1 MRPTLFTKEGKP
13 MTRLLTVLMI
23 MAGLSVPAA
32 AQDAAATEDAAASE
46 AAPEAAAATEEDDD
60 DDEEEAGGE
69 AAATYD
75 AKGKFDYG
83 FSGIMARDNRTDLAP
98 LTLASGQ
105 PVAGG
110 EYALKSG
117 GFYRIAI
124 NADGSQE
131 LALSGGDFFRSIW
144 INEIVIND
152 IEIRPMGVHSIEF
165 DNAGTAVISF
175 IAVTPG
181 RYTLSVPGSSGES
194 QQAVFN
200 VQ

>member
-1 MRPTLFTKEGKP
+1 
-13 MTRLLTVLMI
+13 MTRLLSVLM
-23 MAGLSVPAA
+23 MVAGLSVPAA
-32 AQDAAATEDAAASE
+32 AQETPAAEEATVTE
-46 AAPEAAAATEEDDD
+46 AAPETVEAE
-60 DDEEEAGGE
+60 EEEAGGE
-69 AAATYD
+69 AASTYD
-75 AKGKFDYG
+75 AQGKFDYG

-110 EYALKSG
+110 EYTLKSG

-175 IAVTPG
+175 IAITPG
-181 RYTLSVPGSSGES
+181 RYTLSVPGSSGET

-200 VQ
+200 IQ

>member
-1 MRPTLFTKEGKP
+1 

-23 MAGLSVPAA
+23 VAGLSVPAA
-32 AQDAAATEDAAASE
+32 AQETTATEGTTAAEAAPDAATAEGEEEGEEEDEEGAAAT
-46 AAPEAAAATEEDDD
+46 
-60 DDEEEAGGE
+60 
-69 AAATYD
+69 TYD
-75 AKGKFDYG
+75 AQGKFDYG

-110 EYALKSG
+110 EYTLKSG

-181 RYTLSVPGSSGES
+181 RYTLSIPGSSGET

>member
-1 MRPTLFTKEGKP
+1 
-13 MTRLLTVLMI
+13 MTRLLSVLM
-23 MAGLSVPAA
+23 MVAGLSVPAA
-32 AQDAAATEDAAASE
+32 AQETLAAEEATVTE
-46 AAPEAAAATEEDDD
+46 AAPEAEEEEEGE
-60 DDEEEAGGE
+60 EEEAGGE
-69 AAATYD
+69 AATYD
-75 AKGKFDYG
+75 AQGKFDYG

-110 EYALKSG
+110 EYTLKSG

-175 IAVTPG
+175 IAITPG
-181 RYTLSVPGSSGES
+181 RYTLSVPGSSGET

-200 VQ
+200 IH

>member
-1 MRPTLFTKEGKP
+1 
-13 MTRLLTVLMI
+13 MTRLLSVLM
-23 MAGLSVPAA
+23 MVAGLSVPAA
-32 AQDAAATEDAAASE
+32 AQETPAAEEATVTE
-46 AAPEAAAATEEDDD
+46 AAPEAEEEEEGE
-60 DDEEEAGGE
+60 EEEAGGE
-69 AAATYD
+69 AATYD
-75 AKGKFDYG
+75 AQGKFDYG

-110 EYALKSG
+110 EYTLKSG

-175 IAVTPG
+175 IAITPG
-181 RYTLSVPGSSGES
+181 RYTLSVPGSSGET

-200 VQ
+200 IQ